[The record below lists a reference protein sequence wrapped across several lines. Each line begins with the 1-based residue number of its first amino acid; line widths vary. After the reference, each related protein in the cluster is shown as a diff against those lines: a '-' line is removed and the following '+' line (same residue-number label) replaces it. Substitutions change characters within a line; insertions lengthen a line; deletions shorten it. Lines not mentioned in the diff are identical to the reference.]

1 MLWFKVCIFLFVDNL
16 YMLISLHE
24 SQGLFLNFPS
34 KAAIGS
40 ALKYL
45 GINLLLNLQLLL
57 SFKHLTAL
65 QNRDW
70 ILRDIPFG
78 RAIWSNCLI
87 CNMIV
92 PPYIEA
98 VGPLCSSEAQSLP
111 FLSPSGFCPFCWF
124 SRKGQFHVEIFSF
137 WSNVSCLF
145 LILSFHTVDKLCIWL
160 PLTSC
165 ALCTYTTGKKI

>member
-16 YMLISLHE
+16 YMLICIYE

-45 GINLLLNLQLLL
+45 GINSLLNLQMLLW
-57 SFKHLTAL
+57 FKHLTAL

-70 ILRDIPFG
+70 MLRDIPFG

-92 PPYIEA
+92 PPYIKA

-111 FLSPSGFCPFCWF
+111 FPSPSGFCPFCWF
-124 SRKGQFHVEIFSF
+124 STKGQFHLLFLVKCLLFVSDIIFSLTQLT
-137 WSNVSCLF
+137 NCVSDF
-145 LILSFHTVDKLCIWL
+145 
-160 PLTSC
+160 PLTTC
-165 ALCTYTTGKKI
+165 APCTYTIGKKM